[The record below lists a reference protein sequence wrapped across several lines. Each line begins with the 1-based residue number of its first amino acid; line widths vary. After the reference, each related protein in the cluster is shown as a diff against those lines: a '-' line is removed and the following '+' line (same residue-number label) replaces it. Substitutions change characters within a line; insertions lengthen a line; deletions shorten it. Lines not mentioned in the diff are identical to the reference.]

1 MTNQRRRIKRTIDF
15 IGAVVFGVL
24 ALPVAA
30 VVSIAIVLSM
40 GRPVFFRQDRPG
52 LNQRVFT
59 MYKFRTMR
67 NPLPGIKE
75 SDSERLTPF
84 GRVLRSVSLDELPQ
98 LINVVKGEMSFIGPR
113 PLLVDYLPYYSER
126 ERLRFAMRPGLTG
139 LAQIKGRNHLEW
151 DSRLALDISY
161 VECWSLILDLR
172 IALLTVKT
180 IAMREGYAADQESL
194 MPRLDDERGPN

>member
-1 MTNQRRRIKRTIDF
+1 VTNPQRRVKRTIDL

-30 VVSIAIVLSM
+30 VVASAIFLSM

-52 LNQRVFT
+52 LNQQIFT

-67 NPLPGIKE
+67 NPLPGINE

-84 GRVLRSVSLDELPQ
+84 GRVLRSASFDELPQ
-98 LINVVKGEMSFIGPR
+98 LINIVKGQMSFIGPR
-113 PLLVDYLPYYSER
+113 PLLVAYLPYFSER

-139 LAQIKGRNHLEW
+139 LAQITGRNHLDW
-151 DSRLALDISY
+151 DPRLALDIDY
-161 VECWSLILDLR
+161 IENWSLTLDLR
-172 IALLTVKT
+172 ITLLTVKT

-194 MPRLDDERGPN
+194 IPRLDDERG